1 MKNNIIKLTL
11 LLLLPFS
18 FVWAQEVPNTLTSE
32 QKAYELSLI
41 WKEMSYNFDNMNHC
55 PELDMDSLYRSF
67 VPVVMATA
75 DDFEY
80 SKAVMRYLAHF
91 RNNHTFV
98 VDSPSWVDSLS
109 QLPIRTEYKDGKI
122 LLANFTSQYADK
134 MHVGDELVSINGMSA
149 VEYMQTYCLPYV
161 PATNDTDRLRKAMSN
176 MGMWTVHPYGTMFD
190 LELKGITSYRLRIP
204 ADLMV
209 GDNAI
214 NWIAKDYSRNKDNL
228 CYIDSLSGTGYLRI
242 TDCFET
248 GRDFFLQHKDALSA
262 CRRIIL
268 DLSHNSGGQSV
279 NTDDVVGFLAKV
291 DSLSSETILSKMN
304 IAYLKAQAGYRCVE
318 GSDPD
323 DYLCQMK
330 NGTYFYTLPATRYA
344 NSYYPNNFKGEVIVI
359 QGYGT
364 ASAAEWL
371 VARLRQDK
379 SIRFFGERTAG
390 ATGNPYQLNLP
401 SGLIVRFNTWRTFS
415 PDGTETSYG
424 FDPDVQLD
432 FFDCY
437 KATEP
442 EELYRRIVAR
452 IEANINK

>member
-1 MKNNIIKLTL
+1 M
-11 LLLLPFS
+11 
-18 FVWAQEVPNTLTSE
+18 
-32 QKAYELSLI
+32 
-41 WKEMSYNFDNMNHC
+41 H
-55 PELDMDSLYRSF
+55 
-67 VPVVMATA
+67 
-75 DDFEY
+75 
-80 SKAVMRYLAHF
+80 YLAHF

-122 LLANFTSQYADK
+122 LLTNFTSQYTDK
-134 MHVGDELVSINGMSA
+134 MHLGDELVSINGMSA
-149 VEYMQTYCLPYV
+149 VKYMETYCLPYV
-161 PATNDTDRLRKAMSN
+161 PATNDTDRWRKAMSN

-190 LELKGITSYRLRIP
+190 LELKGTTAYRL
-204 ADLMV
+204 

-214 NWIAKDYSRNKDNL
+214 NWIAKDYNRNKDNL
-228 CYIDSLSGTGYLRI
+228 CYIDSLSGTAYLRI
-242 TDCFET
+242 TDCFEKD
-248 GRDFFLQHKDALSA
+248 RDFFLQHKDALSA

-344 NSYYPNNFKGEVIVI
+344 NPYYPNNYNGEVIVI

-424 FDPDVQLD
+424 FDPDVLVD
-432 FFDCY
+432 FSDCY
-437 KATEP
+437 KAAEP
-442 EELYRRIVAR
+442 AELYRRIVAK
-452 IEANINK
+452 IKHIP

>member
-41 WKEMSYNFDNMNHC
+41 WKEMSYNFDNMSHC
-55 PELDMDSLYRSF
+55 PELDMDSLYRAF
-67 VPVVMATA
+67 VPVVMTTS

-80 SKAVMRYLAHF
+80 SKAVMRYLSHF

-122 LLANFTSQYADK
+122 LLTNFTSQYADK

-228 CYIDSLSGTGYLRI
+228 CYIDSSSGTGYLRI
-242 TDCFET
+242 TDCFEK
-248 GRDFFLQHKDALSA
+248 GRDFFLQHKEALSA